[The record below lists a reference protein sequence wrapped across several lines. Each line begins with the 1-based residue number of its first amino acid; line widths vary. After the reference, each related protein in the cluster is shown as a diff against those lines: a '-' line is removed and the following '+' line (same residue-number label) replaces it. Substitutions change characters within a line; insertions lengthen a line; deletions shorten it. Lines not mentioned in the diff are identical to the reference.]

1 MRVAIIHNKHIKDI
15 CMKSKIYTLLL
26 LLPLLALVGCNED
39 KPQEKKVESLSITP
53 DAKEMTVGETLELKV
68 TQQPNLNKK
77 VSFRSLNAELAT
89 VSDKGV
95 VTAVA
100 KGETTIL
107 AEVDGV
113 SATCKVTIKEEQ
125 QQVPKE
131 DFIVETQE
139 ITPTNI
145 FVSIR
150 AKDPNMLYAV
160 NAGIEESYKRII
172 ENRESQPNANREWWK
187 TLSGGDLGSDA
198 YRQAV
203 KNDSYQ
209 GTEEFDLGSISGSDY
224 PYPANHTIVL
234 RVYGMDQDGKE
245 LTKVYEYKLQTKPRT
260 PNVDLTF
267 KVEGITAGA
276 MPTTVKII
284 PSDQTKPYYFAVQSK
299 KYVDFYK
306 KAKEENKPIDGVPPI
321 EMMCLKLVQTSL
333 QQSPVPDVFKTGL
346 HQFEMSD
353 FTLQPK
359 RDYVLI
365 IFGWDKELGL
375 TTDPAYFEFK
385 TPANATN

>member
-1 MRVAIIHNKHIKDI
+1 
-15 CMKSKIYTLLL
+15 MKSKIYCLLL
-26 LLPLLALVGCNED
+26 ILPLLALVGCNED

-53 DAKEMTVGETLELKV
+53 NEKEMTVGETLELKV

-77 VSFRSLNAELAT
+77 VSFRSLNTELAT

-113 SATCKVTIKEEQ
+113 SATCKVTIKEQ
-125 QQVPKE
+125 KQTPME
-131 DFIVETQE
+131 DFTVETQD
-139 ITPTNI
+139 ITPINI
-145 FVSIR
+145 FVTITP
-150 AKDPNMLYAV
+150 KDPNMRYAV
-160 NAGIEESYKRII
+160 NAGTEEGYERII

-187 TLSGGDLGSDA
+187 ALSGGEPGSDA
-198 YRQAV
+198 YREAV

-209 GTEEFDLGSISGSDY
+209 GTKSFNLGSISGSDY
-224 PYPANHTIVL
+224 PYPADHTIVL
-234 RVYGMDQDGKE
+234 RIYGMDQDGKE
-245 LTKVYEYKLQTKPRT
+245 LTKVFEYKLQTKPRT
-260 PNVDLTF
+260 PKVDLTF

-276 MPTTVKII
+276 MPTTVKIR

-299 KYVDFYK
+299 RYVDFYRT
-306 KAKEENKPIDGVPPI
+306 AKDENRLIDGVPPI
-321 EMMCLKLVQTSL
+321 DMMCLRLVQSSL
-333 QQSPVPDVFKTGL
+333 QQNPVPDVFKTGV
-346 HQFEMSD
+346 HEFEMKD

-375 TTDPAYFEFK
+375 TADPAYFEFK
-385 TPANATN
+385 TPASATN

>member
-1 MRVAIIHNKHIKDI
+1 
-15 CMKSKIYTLLL
+15 MKSKIYSLLL
-26 LLPLLALVGCNED
+26 ILPLLALVGCNED

-53 DAKEMTVGETLELKV
+53 NEKEMTVGETLELKV

-77 VSFRSLNAELAT
+77 VSFRSLNTELAT

-113 SATCKVTIKEEQ
+113 SATCKVTIKEQ
-125 QQVPKE
+125 KQTPME
-131 DFIVETQE
+131 DFTVETQD
-139 ITPTNI
+139 ITPINI
-145 FVSIR
+145 FVTITP
-150 AKDPNMLYAV
+150 KDPNMRYAV
-160 NAGIEESYKRII
+160 NAGTEEGYERII

-187 TLSGGDLGSDA
+187 ALSGGEPGSDA
-198 YRQAV
+198 YREAV

-209 GTEEFDLGSISGSDY
+209 GTKSFNLGSISGSEY
-224 PYPANHTIVL
+224 PYPADHTIVL
-234 RVYGMDQDGKE
+234 RIYGMDQDGKE
-245 LTKVYEYKLQTKPRT
+245 LTKVFEYKLQTKPRT
-260 PNVDLTF
+260 PKVDLTF

-276 MPTTVKII
+276 MPTTVKIT

-299 KYVDFYK
+299 RYVDFYRT
-306 KAKEENKPIDGVPPI
+306 AKDENRLIDGVPPI
-321 EMMCLKLVQTSL
+321 DMMCLRLVQSSL
-333 QQSPVPDVFKTGL
+333 QQNPVPDVFKTGV
-346 HQFEMSD
+346 HEFEMKD

-365 IFGWDKELGL
+365 IFGWNKELGL
-375 TTDPAYFEFK
+375 TADPAYFEFK
-385 TPANATN
+385 TPASATN

>member
-1 MRVAIIHNKHIKDI
+1 
-15 CMKSKIYTLLL
+15 MKSKIYCLLL
-26 LLPLLALVGCNED
+26 ILPLLALVGCNED

-53 DAKEMTVGETLELKV
+53 NEKEMTVGETLELKV

-77 VSFRSLNAELAT
+77 VSFRSLNTELAT

-113 SATCKVTIKEEQ
+113 SATCKVTIKEQ
-125 QQVPKE
+125 KQTPME
-131 DFIVETQE
+131 DFTVETQD
-139 ITPTNI
+139 ITPINI
-145 FVSIR
+145 FVTITP
-150 AKDPNMLYAV
+150 KDPNMRYAV
-160 NAGIEESYKRII
+160 NAGTEEGYERII

-187 TLSGGDLGSDA
+187 ALSGGEPGSDA
-198 YRQAV
+198 YREAV

-209 GTEEFDLGSISGSDY
+209 GTKSFNLGSISGSDY
-224 PYPANHTIVL
+224 PYPADHTIVV
-234 RVYGMDQDGKE
+234 RIYGMDQDGKE
-245 LTKVYEYKLQTKPRT
+245 LTKVFEYKLQTKPRT
-260 PNVDLTF
+260 PKVDLTF

-276 MPTTVKII
+276 MPTTVKIR

-299 KYVDFYK
+299 RYVDFYRT
-306 KAKEENKPIDGVPPI
+306 AKDENRLIDGVPPI
-321 EMMCLKLVQTSL
+321 DMMCLRLVQSSL
-333 QQSPVPDVFKTGL
+333 QQNPVPDVFKTGV
-346 HQFEMSD
+346 HEFEMKD

-375 TTDPAYFEFK
+375 TADPAYFEFK
-385 TPANATN
+385 TPASATN

>member
-1 MRVAIIHNKHIKDI
+1 
-15 CMKSKIYTLLL
+15 MKSKIYCLLL
-26 LLPLLALVGCNED
+26 ILPLLALVGCKED
-39 KPQEKKVESLSITP
+39 KPQEKKVDSLSITP
-53 DAKEMTVGETLELKV
+53 NEKEMTVGETLELKV

-77 VSFRSLNAELAT
+77 VSFRSLNTELAT

-113 SATCKVTIKEEQ
+113 SATCKVTIKEQ
-125 QQVPKE
+125 QQAPKE
-131 DFIVETQE
+131 DFTVETQD

-145 FVSIR
+145 FVTITP
-150 AKDPNMLYAV
+150 KDPNMRYAV
-160 NAGIEESYKRII
+160 NAGTEEGYERII

-187 TLSGGDLGSDA
+187 ALSGGEPGSDA
-198 YRQAV
+198 YREAV

-209 GTEEFDLGSISGSDY
+209 GTKSFNLGSISGSDY
-224 PYPANHTIVL
+224 PYPADHTIVL
-234 RVYGMDQDGKE
+234 RIYGMDQDGKE

-260 PNVDLTF
+260 PKVDLTF

-299 KYVDFYK
+299 RYVDFYRT
-306 KAKEENKPIDGVPPI
+306 AKDENRLIDGVPPMD
-321 EMMCLKLVQTSL
+321 MMCLRLVQSSL
-333 QQSPVPDVFKTGL
+333 QQNPVPDVFKTGV
-346 HQFEMSD
+346 HEFEMKD
-353 FTLQPK
+353 FTLTPK

-375 TTDPAYFEFK
+375 TADPTLVEFK
-385 TPANATN
+385 TPASATN

>member
-1 MRVAIIHNKHIKDI
+1 
-15 CMKSKIYTLLL
+15 MKSKIYCLLL
-26 LLPLLALVGCNED
+26 ILPLLALVGCKED
-39 KPQEKKVESLSITP
+39 KPQEKKVDSLSITP
-53 DAKEMTVGETLELKV
+53 NEKEMTVGETLELKV

-77 VSFRSLNAELAT
+77 VSFRSLNTELAT

-113 SATCKVTIKEEQ
+113 SATCKVTIKEQ
-125 QQVPKE
+125 KQTPME
-131 DFIVETQE
+131 DFTVETQD
-139 ITPTNI
+139 ITPINI
-145 FVSIR
+145 FVTITP
-150 AKDPNMLYAV
+150 KDPNMLYAV
-160 NAGIEESYKRII
+160 NAGTEEGYERII

-187 TLSGGDLGSDA
+187 ALSGGEPGSDA
-198 YRQAV
+198 YREAV

-209 GTEEFDLGSISGSDY
+209 GTKSFNLGSISGSDY
-224 PYPANHTIVL
+224 PYPADHTIVL
-234 RVYGMDQDGKE
+234 RIYGMDQDGKE
-245 LTKVYEYKLQTKPRT
+245 LTKVFEYKLQTKPRT
-260 PNVDLTF
+260 PKVDLTF

-299 KYVDFYK
+299 RYVDFYRT
-306 KAKEENKPIDGVPPI
+306 AKDENRLIDGVPPI
-321 EMMCLKLVQTSL
+321 DMMCLRLVQSSL
-333 QQSPVPDVFKTGL
+333 QQNPVPDVFKTGV
-346 HQFEMSD
+346 HEFEMKD

-365 IFGWDKELGL
+365 IFGWNKELGL
-375 TTDPAYFEFK
+375 TADPAYFEFK
-385 TPANATN
+385 TPASATN

>member
-1 MRVAIIHNKHIKDI
+1 
-15 CMKSKIYTLLL
+15 MKSKIYCLLL
-26 LLPLLALVGCNED
+26 ILPLLALVGCNED

-53 DAKEMTVGETLELKV
+53 NEKEMTVGETLELKV

-113 SATCKVTIKEEQ
+113 QATCKVTIKEEQ
-125 QQVPKE
+125 KQVPKE
-131 DFIVETQE
+131 DFIVETQD

-145 FVSIR
+145 FVTITP
-150 AKDPNMLYAV
+150 KDPKMLYAV
-160 NAGIEESYKRII
+160 NAGIEENYERII
-172 ENRESQPNANREWWK
+172 ENRVSQPNANREWWEA
-187 TLSGGDLGSDA
+187 LSGGKPGSDA
-198 YRQAV
+198 YREAV

-209 GTEEFDLGSISGSDY
+209 GTKSLNLGSISGSDY
-224 PYPANHTIVL
+224 PYPADHTIVL

-260 PNVDLTF
+260 PKVDLTF
-267 KVEGITAGA
+267 KVEGITAGT

-299 KYVDFYK
+299 RYVDFYRT
-306 KAKEENKPIDGVPPI
+306 AKDENRLIDGVPPI
-321 EMMCLKLVQTSL
+321 DMMCLRLVQSSL
-333 QQSPVPDVFKTGL
+333 QQNPVPDVFKTGV
-346 HQFEMSD
+346 HQFEMKD

-375 TTDPAYFEFK
+375 TADPTLVEFK
-385 TPANATN
+385 TPASATN

>member
-1 MRVAIIHNKHIKDI
+1 MRVAIIHNKHIKGI
-15 CMKSKIYTLLL
+15 SMKSKIYCLLL
-26 LLPLLALVGCNED
+26 ILPLLALVGCNED
-39 KPQEKKVESLSITP
+39 KPQEKKVESLSISP

-95 VTAVA
+95 VTAIA

-107 AEVDGV
+107 AEVDGG
-113 SATCKVTIKEEQ
+113 SATCKVTIKE
-125 QQVPKE
+125 VE
-131 DFIVETQE
+131 DFTVETRI

-145 FVSIR
+145 FVSITP
-150 AKDPNMLYAV
+150 KDPNMLYSV
-160 NAGIEESYKRII
+160 NAGMEESYKRII
-172 ENRESQPNANREWWK
+172 ENRKSQPNANREWWE
-187 TLSGGDLGSDA
+187 TLSGGKPGSEV
-198 YRQAV
+198 YREAV
-203 KNDSYQ
+203 KKDSYQ
-209 GTEEFDLGSISGSDY
+209 GTEDFDLGSISGSDY

-267 KVEGITAGA
+267 KVEGITADA

-284 PSDQTKPYYFAVQSK
+284 PSDQTKPYYFAVQTK
-299 KYVDFYK
+299 RYVDFYQ
-306 KAKEENKPIDGVPPI
+306 KAKDENRLVDGVPPI

-333 QQSPVPDVFKTGL
+333 LQDPVPDVFKTGN

-353 FTLQPK
+353 FTLHPK

-365 IFGWDKELGL
+365 IFGWDKKLGL

-385 TPANATN
+385 TPAKATN

>member
-1 MRVAIIHNKHIKDI
+1 
-15 CMKSKIYTLLL
+15 MKSKIYCLLL
-26 LLPLLALVGCNED
+26 ILPLLALVGCNED

-53 DAKEMTVGETLELKV
+53 NEKEMTVGETLELKV

-77 VSFRSLNAELAT
+77 VSFRSLNTELAT

-113 SATCKVTIKEEQ
+113 SATCKVTIKEQ
-125 QQVPKE
+125 QQAPKE
-131 DFIVETQE
+131 DFTVETQD

-145 FVSIR
+145 FVTITP
-150 AKDPNMLYAV
+150 KDPNMRYAV
-160 NAGIEESYKRII
+160 NAGTEEGYERII

-187 TLSGGDLGSDA
+187 ALSGGEPGSDA
-198 YRQAV
+198 YREAV
-203 KNDSYQ
+203 KNDSYK
-209 GTEEFDLGSISGSDY
+209 GTKSFNLGSISGSEY
-224 PYPANHTIVL
+224 PYPADHTIVL
-234 RVYGMDQDGKE
+234 RIYGMDQDGKE
-245 LTKVYEYKLQTKPRT
+245 LTKVFEYKLQTKPRT
-260 PNVDLTF
+260 PKVDLTF

-276 MPTTVKII
+276 MPTTVKIR

-299 KYVDFYK
+299 RYVDFYRT
-306 KAKEENKPIDGVPPI
+306 AKDENRLIDGVPPI
-321 EMMCLKLVQTSL
+321 DMMCLRLVQSSL
-333 QQSPVPDVFKTGL
+333 QQNPVPDVFKTGV
-346 HQFEMSD
+346 HEFEMKD

-375 TTDPAYFEFK
+375 TADPAYFEFK
-385 TPANATN
+385 TPASATN

>member
-1 MRVAIIHNKHIKDI
+1 
-15 CMKSKIYTLLL
+15 MKSKIYCLLL
-26 LLPLLALVGCNED
+26 ILPLLALVGCKED

-53 DAKEMTVGETLELKV
+53 NEKEMTVGETLELKV

-77 VSFRSLNAELAT
+77 VSFRSLNTELAT

-113 SATCKVTIKEEQ
+113 SATCKVTIKEQ
-125 QQVPKE
+125 KQTPME
-131 DFIVETQE
+131 DFTVETQD
-139 ITPTNI
+139 ITPINI
-145 FVSIR
+145 FVTITP
-150 AKDPNMLYAV
+150 KDPNMRYAV
-160 NAGIEESYKRII
+160 NAGTEEGYERII

-187 TLSGGDLGSDA
+187 ALSGGEPGSDA
-198 YRQAV
+198 YREAV

-209 GTEEFDLGSISGSDY
+209 GTKSFNLGSISGSDY
-224 PYPANHTIVL
+224 PYPADHTIVL
-234 RVYGMDQDGKE
+234 RIYGMDQDGKE
-245 LTKVYEYKLQTKPRT
+245 LTKVFEYKLQTKPRT
-260 PNVDLTF
+260 PKVDLTF

-276 MPTTVKII
+276 MPTTVKIR

-299 KYVDFYK
+299 RYVDFYRT
-306 KAKEENKPIDGVPPI
+306 AKDENRLIDGVPPI
-321 EMMCLKLVQTSL
+321 DMMCLRLVQSSL
-333 QQSPVPDVFKTGL
+333 QQNPVPDVFKTGV
-346 HQFEMSD
+346 HEFEMKD

-375 TTDPAYFEFK
+375 TADPTLVEFK
-385 TPANATN
+385 TPASATN

>member
-1 MRVAIIHNKHIKDI
+1 
-15 CMKSKIYTLLL
+15 MKSKIYCLLL
-26 LLPLLALVGCNED
+26 ILPLLALVGCKED

-53 DAKEMTVGETLELKV
+53 NEKEMTVGETLELKV

-77 VSFRSLNAELAT
+77 VSFRSLNTELAT

-113 SATCKVTIKEEQ
+113 SATCKVTIKEQ
-125 QQVPKE
+125 KQTPME
-131 DFIVETQE
+131 DFTVETQD
-139 ITPTNI
+139 ITPINI
-145 FVSIR
+145 FVTITP
-150 AKDPNMLYAV
+150 KDPNMRYAV
-160 NAGIEESYKRII
+160 NAGTEEGYERII

-187 TLSGGDLGSDA
+187 ALSGGEPGSDA
-198 YRQAV
+198 YREAV

-209 GTEEFDLGSISGSDY
+209 GTKSFNLGSISGSDY
-224 PYPANHTIVL
+224 PYPADHTIVL
-234 RVYGMDQDGKE
+234 RIYGMDQDGKE
-245 LTKVYEYKLQTKPRT
+245 LTKVFEYKLQTKPRT
-260 PNVDLTF
+260 PKVDLTF

-299 KYVDFYK
+299 RYVDFYRT
-306 KAKEENKPIDGVPPI
+306 AKDENRLIDGVPPI
-321 EMMCLKLVQTSL
+321 DMMCLRLVQSSL
-333 QQSPVPDVFKTGL
+333 QQNPVPDVFKTGV
-346 HQFEMSD
+346 HQFEMKD

-375 TTDPAYFEFK
+375 TADPTLVEFK
-385 TPANATN
+385 TPASATN

>member
-1 MRVAIIHNKHIKDI
+1 
-15 CMKSKIYTLLL
+15 MKSKIYCLLL
-26 LLPLLALVGCNED
+26 ILPLLALVGCNED

-53 DAKEMTVGETLELKV
+53 NEKEMTDGETLELKV

-77 VSFRSLNAELAT
+77 VSFRSLNTELAT

-113 SATCKVTIKEEQ
+113 SATCKVTIKEQ
-125 QQVPKE
+125 KQTPME
-131 DFIVETQE
+131 DFTVETQD
-139 ITPTNI
+139 ITPINI
-145 FVSIR
+145 FVTITP
-150 AKDPNMLYAV
+150 KDPNMRYAV
-160 NAGIEESYKRII
+160 NAGTEEGYERII

-187 TLSGGDLGSDA
+187 ALSGGEPGSDA
-198 YRQAV
+198 YREAV

-209 GTEEFDLGSISGSDY
+209 GTKSFNLGSISGSDY
-224 PYPANHTIVL
+224 PYPADHTIVL
-234 RVYGMDQDGKE
+234 RIYGMDQDGKE
-245 LTKVYEYKLQTKPRT
+245 LTKVFEYKLQTKPRT
-260 PNVDLTF
+260 PKVDLTF

-276 MPTTVKII
+276 MPTTVKIR

-299 KYVDFYK
+299 RYVDFYRT
-306 KAKEENKPIDGVPPI
+306 AKDENRLIDGVPPI
-321 EMMCLKLVQTSL
+321 DMMCLRLVQSSL
-333 QQSPVPDVFKTGL
+333 QQNPVPDVFKTGV
-346 HQFEMSD
+346 HEFEMKD

-375 TTDPAYFEFK
+375 TADPTLVEFK
-385 TPANATN
+385 TPASATN